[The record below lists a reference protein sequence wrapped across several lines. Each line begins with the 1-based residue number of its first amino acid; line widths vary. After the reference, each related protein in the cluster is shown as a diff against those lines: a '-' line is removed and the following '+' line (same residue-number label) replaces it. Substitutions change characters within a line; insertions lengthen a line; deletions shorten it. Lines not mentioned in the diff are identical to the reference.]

1 MPHETD
7 DGTSEAD
14 DAESLL
20 AAGERLQRSGAWR
33 WRIASDRLH
42 CTAGW
47 LQIHGCST
55 APASLAGLEA
65 TIAPPDLP
73 AFRSL
78 LHNAIAGGG
87 GSLVHRIVRRADGA
101 ERCLLTRLQV
111 LRAAGDLQPQVIAS
125 VRDVTDEE
133 HREAEPQDAGARLAA
148 MVQERTRQ
156 LAAARDEAEAAS
168 SAKSAF
174 LANMSHEIR
183 THLTTIVGLAELM
196 RREQLP
202 MKQLDRLEKMNEA
215 ARHLLSLID
224 GVLDLAKI
232 EAGRPILNET
242 TVDLARLL
250 ASVAEMVGEQAREK
264 GLRLLTEMPPLPG
277 PLIGDP
283 TRIRQAMLNYA
294 SNAIK
299 FTERG
304 SVTLR
309 LQVLQEEGGSV
320 LLRFEARDTGIGVPA
335 AARERIFRQFEQAAN
350 SLPRADGGTGLG
362 LAIVS
367 QIAARMGGEVG
378 VEAAAGGGSTFWF
391 TLRLQKVT
399 RKRSG
404 QLPAEMP
411 AAAAATAER
420 RRSDSRLLIVD
431 DERNN
436 RELILAMLETV
447 DLRADCARS
456 GEEAVAQATK
466 KRYALIL
473 MDLQLPQIDGIEA
486 TRRIRRLPAYES
498 VPIIGL
504 SGNVLANVVDE
515 CQRAGMND
523 FVGKPFSMDALL
535 EAVTRCLRSSSAA

>member
-1 MPHETD
+1 
-7 DGTSEAD
+7 
-14 DAESLL
+14 
-20 AAGERLQRSGAWR
+20 
-33 WRIASDRLH
+33 
-42 CTAGW
+42 
-47 LQIHGCST
+47 
-55 APASLAGLEA
+55 
-65 TIAPPDLP
+65 
-73 AFRSL
+73 
-78 LHNAIAGGG
+78 
-87 GSLVHRIVRRADGA
+87 
-101 ERCLLTRLQV
+101 
-111 LRAAGDLQPQVIAS
+111 
-125 VRDVTDEE
+125 
-133 HREAEPQDAGARLAA
+133 
-148 MVQERTRQ
+148 
-156 LAAARDEAEAAS
+156 
-168 SAKSAF
+168 
-174 LANMSHEIR
+174 
-183 THLTTIVGLAELM
+183 
-196 RREQLP
+196 
-202 MKQLDRLEKMNEA
+202 
-215 ARHLLSLID
+215 
-224 GVLDLAKI
+224 
-232 EAGRPILNET
+232 
-242 TVDLARLL
+242 
-250 ASVAEMVGEQAREK
+250 
-264 GLRLLTEMPPLPG
+264 
-277 PLIGDP
+277 
-283 TRIRQAMLNYA
+283 
-294 SNAIK
+294 
-299 FTERG
+299 
-304 SVTLR
+304 
-309 LQVLQEEGGSV
+309 
-320 LLRFEARDTGIGVPA
+320 
-335 AARERIFRQFEQAAN
+335 
-350 SLPRADGGTGLG
+350 
-362 LAIVS
+362 
-367 QIAARMGGEVG
+367 MGGEVG